1 MRKQVII
8 AMAAALLVA
17 VLSGYVWANDS
28 ESITAYAQVPSV
40 NPTFSISIIESLSAT
55 TYDWDN
61 PQLPSA
67 GMNFGTLTNAVS
79 GDPTSAFAAT
89 KHFLVLVGVTTNT
102 GNQYQIKYT
111 GASLA
116 KTDNPTITL
125 SGDAWTVSADQHY
138 NPDTVYPA
146 GITTGIHSAEDTYV
160 VYNSNSSGDSD
171 TIRLYFGIT
180 GDPDQAAGP
189 NLIPPTQ
196 PAGNYQGT
204 IKLDVY
210 AL

>member
-1 MRKQVII
+1 MRKHVI
-8 AMAAALLVA
+8 ATMLAALLVA

-28 ESITAYAQVPSV
+28 ETITAYAQVASL
-40 NPTFSISIIESLSAT
+40 NPTFSISIIKSLSAT

-61 PQLPSA
+61 PQPPSA

-79 GDPTSAFAAT
+79 GDPTSALTAT

-102 GNQYQIKYT
+102 GKQYEIKYT
-111 GASLA
+111 GAPLA
-116 KTDNPTITL
+116 KEGDSSVTL
-125 SGDAWTVSADQHY
+125 PGDAWTVAADQHY
-138 NPDTVYPA
+138 DPDTVYPA
-146 GITTGIHSAEDTYV
+146 GITTDIHSAEDTYV
-160 VYNSNSSGDSD
+160 VYRSNSNGDSD

>member
-28 ESITAYAQVPSV
+28 ESITAYAQVPAV
-40 NPTFSISIIESLSAT
+40 NPTFTIYITDSLSPT
-55 TYDWDN
+55 TYRWQKDSLGAMD
-61 PQLPSA
+61 
-67 GMNFGTLTNAVS
+67 FGTLTNAVS
-79 GDPTSAFAAT
+79 GDPTSALAAT

-102 GNQYQIKYT
+102 GKPYQIKYT
-111 GASLA
+111 GAPLA
-116 KTDNPTITL
+116 KLDNPTITL
-125 SGDAWTVSADQHY
+125 SGDAWTVSAGHD
-138 NPDTVYPA
+138 PDNTVFRS
-146 GITTGIHSAEDTYV
+146 GITTGVRSAEDTYV
-160 VYNSNSSGDSD
+160 VYNSNSAGDSD

-196 PAGNYQGT
+196 PAGSYQGT